1 MLRITKPRL
10 HGMYAW
16 EWAIVIALDLVL
28 SGILLRIALALCSG
42 G

>member
-1 MLRITKPRL
+1 MLKITKPRL

-28 SGILLRIALALCSG
+28 SGATLCVAWALCSG
-42 G
+42 